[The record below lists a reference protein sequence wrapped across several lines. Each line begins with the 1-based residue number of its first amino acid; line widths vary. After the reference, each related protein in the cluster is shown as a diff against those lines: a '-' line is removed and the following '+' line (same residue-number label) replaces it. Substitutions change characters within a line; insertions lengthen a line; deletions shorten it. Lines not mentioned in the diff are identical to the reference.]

1 MLFKRIISAISAC
14 AVCLSFLLVNT
25 EAAAQGTAIRTASQ
39 LMNLKSNGNYYLACD
54 IDLSNVKWRSI
65 QGFSGHFNGN
75 GYEIIG
81 LTSETYGL
89 FSTLKSGAVVE
100 NVKLTDTYITSK
112 YQTIGAIVSI
122 IQSSEKNVNVKD
134 CFVSGLVSSC
144 RTKYKQNT
152 QNSIAGAIVGK
163 NNSSSSV
170 ISNCYSKIIPGS
182 VYRTAGNFCVKIKK
196 IS

>member
-14 AVCLSFLLVNT
+14 AICLSFLFVDT

-39 LMNLKSNGNYYLACD
+39 LMNIKSNGNYYLDCD
-54 IDLSNVKWRSI
+54 INLSNVKWRSI

-89 FSTLKSGAVVE
+89 FSTLGSGAVVE

-122 IQSSEKNVNVKD
+122 IQSGEKM
-134 CFVSGLVSSC
+134 LL
-144 RTKYKQNT
+144 
-152 QNSIAGAIVGK
+152 
-163 NNSSSSV
+163 
-170 ISNCYSKIIPGS
+170 
-182 VYRTAGNFCVKIKK
+182 
-196 IS
+196 